1 MFLHKGSQ
9 ILWWSVL
16 KIKAVTESMD
26 IMLEMNEKIHNSIFR
41 IKISVMNM
49 IFSPEIEKVYQGTTS
64 DFFYVCIGFGK
75 NQQQNSNH
83 DVSVVYL
90 IAMQK
95 LVCTSVAIQ
104 LN

>member
-41 IKISVMNM
+41 IKISVTNI
-49 IFSPEIEKVYQGTTS
+49 IFSHEIEKVT
-64 DFFYVCIGFGK
+64 K
-75 NQQQNSNH
+75 
-83 DVSVVYL
+83 
-90 IAMQK
+90 A
-95 LVCTSVAIQ
+95 Q
-104 LN
+104 LMNPSTFA

>member
-49 IFSPEIEKVYQGTTS
+49 IFSHEIEKVTKVRLMTS
-64 DFFYVCIGFGK
+64 PTF
-75 NQQQNSNH
+75 
-83 DVSVVYL
+83 
-90 IAMQK
+90 A
-95 LVCTSVAIQ
+95 
-104 LN
+104 